1 MKRARDVVP
10 ARFRHMAL
18 ALPGAVEGAHQG
30 TADFR
35 VGKRIYATLGYP
47 DDAWG
52 MVKLTPEQ
60 QSMLVEAEPEI
71 FRPVPGGWGK
81 QGYTNVLLAK
91 ADATTLQSALTMAW
105 KNVAPNASAKRR
117 AIRSSRVQK
126 AILISH
132 RINPERP
139 DRSLFE
145 RASAIGLRL
154 NCARY
159 ESCGARA
166 REDNS
171 NPAED
176 RMRKLTQFVL
186 PACLSM
192 LASAALAVDR
202 GQYDHVPSDIR
213 AWFKSVIAPNG
224 VPCCDISDGHR
235 TTYDVR
241 AGAYWV
247 PIEGQW
253 MAVPDRAVIRDQ
265 GNPIGEAVV
274 WYVHHRG
281 SIIISCFVP
290 ADAV

>member
-1 MKRARDVVP
+1 VP
-10 ARFRHMAL
+10 
-18 ALPGAVEGAHQG
+18 
-30 TADFR
+30 D
-35 VGKRIYATLGYP
+35 
-47 DDAWG
+47 
-52 MVKLTPEQ
+52 
-60 QSMLVEAEPEI
+60 
-71 FRPVPGGWGK
+71 
-81 QGYTNVLLAK
+81 
-91 ADATTLQSALTMAW
+91 
-105 KNVAPNASAKRR
+105 
-117 AIRSSRVQK
+117 
-126 AILISH
+126 
-132 RINPERP
+132 
-139 DRSLFE
+139 
-145 RASAIGLRL
+145 
-154 NCARY
+154 

-176 RMRKLTQFVL
+176 RMRKLTRFVF